1 MKRIAVLGYHKIGT
15 PAPGGWE
22 TWFYIPEDVFA
33 EQLAVLRDGGWQPVD
48 MTTFVESVSEPEGL
62 PEQTALITFDD
73 GQRSLREIALPVLE
87 RFGYPAVLF
96 MPTDFVGLTN
106 TFDSEPDEPL
116 CDWDDL
122 RELLQRGVA
131 VQSHGESHRPFSEL
145 GQQERALEL
154 ERSKAVLEAELEQSV
169 ELFAYPYGD
178 DGGLS
183 PELHDALR
191 RTGYVAAF
199 GYGGEPFSFPVT
211 DPYRLERVAMGPDT
225 DLEAVLESGVSN
237 GDS

>member
-1 MKRIAVLGYHKIGT
+1 MSRVVVLSYHKIGP

-48 MTTFVESVSEPEGL
+48 MTTFVEGLTEPEGL
-62 PEQTALITFDD
+62 PERSALITFDD
-73 GQRSLREIALPVLE
+73 GQRSLREVALPVLE

-106 TFDSEPDEPL
+106 VFDSEPDEPL

-122 RELLQRGVA
+122 RELLDRGVA

-145 GQQERALEL
+145 RPQERALEL
-154 ERSKAVLEAELEQSV
+154 ERSKAVLEAELEQAV
-169 ELFAYPYGD
+169 RLFAFPYGD
-178 DGGLS
+178 DAGLP
-183 PELHDALR
+183 PELLEALG
-191 RTGYVAAF
+191 RTGYLAAF
-199 GYGGEPFSFPVT
+199 GYGGGPFSFPVS
-211 DPYRLERVAMGPDT
+211 DPYRLERVAMGPNT
-225 DLEAVLESGVSN
+225 DLEAVLESGRSD

>member
-1 MKRIAVLGYHKIGT
+1 
-15 PAPGGWE
+15 
-22 TWFYIPEDVFA
+22 
-33 EQLAVLRDGGWQPVD
+33 
-48 MTTFVESVSEPEGL
+48 
-62 PEQTALITFDD
+62 
-73 GQRSLREIALPVLE
+73 VLE

-122 RELLQRGVA
+122 RELLERGVA

-199 GYGGEPFSFPVT
+199 GYGGGPFSFPVT

>member
-1 MKRIAVLGYHKIGT
+1 MKRIAVLSYHKIGT

-22 TWFYIPEDVFA
+22 TWFYISEDVFA
-33 EQLAVLRDGGWQPVD
+33 EQLAVLRGGGWQPVD
-48 MTTFVESVSEPEGL
+48 MTTFVEGLIDPEGL

-73 GQRSLREIALPVLE
+73 GQRSVREVALPVLE

-122 RELLQRGVA
+122 LELQGRGVS
-131 VQSHGESHRPFSEL
+131 VQSHGQSHRRFSDLRPE
-145 GQQERALEL
+145 ERALEL
-154 ERSKAVLEAELEQSV
+154 EHSKNVLEAKLQQSV
-169 ELFAYPYGD
+169 ELFAFPYGD
-178 DGGLS
+178 DAGLP
-183 PELHDALR
+183 PELHEALR

-199 GYGGEPFSFPVT
+199 GYGGGPFSFPVT

-225 DLEAVLESGVSN
+225 DLEADLEPVGSEGES
-237 GDS
+237 